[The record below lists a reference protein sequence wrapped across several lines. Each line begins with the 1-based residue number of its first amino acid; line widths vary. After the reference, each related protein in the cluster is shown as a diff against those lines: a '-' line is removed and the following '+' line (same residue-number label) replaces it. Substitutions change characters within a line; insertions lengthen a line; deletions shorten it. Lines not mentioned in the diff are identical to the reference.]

1 VVLIKPALVSVPLL
15 GSPSRETTLF
25 QDPDWYHACAR
36 QRRAVPFASH
46 QQRTARLWAEAALQG
61 GTMQTTSNTEA
72 VRAEPRPTT
81 QDRARK
87 PAPARKPTPSGLSRE
102 ELKKLVIEMIG

>member
-1 VVLIKPALVSVPLL
+1 M
-15 GSPSRETTLF
+15 R
-25 QDPDWYHACAR
+25 
-36 QRRAVPFASH
+36 
-46 QQRTARLWAEAALQG
+46 
-61 GTMQTTSNTEA
+61 TTSNTEA